1 LCPGIIV
8 HEKRVHLEK
17 NRAPMIRY
25 HSQKQLSLA
34 EFDWP
39 FQTALD
45 ENNRWVKLSECI
57 PWDELAEGY
66 YQGLVNTHGRPTKDA
81 RLVIGAVII
90 KHKLCLSDRETVAQI
105 QENPYLQYFVGL
117 PGYQMEAPFVP
128 SLFVEIRKR
137 MGQSVFD
144 VFQSAIIDS
153 VEETKARR
161 KKTSREKPD
170 QDDNEPP
177 SVSGSG
183 SPDKEREHKGKL
195 ILDATVA
202 PQAIRY
208 PTDLSLLN
216 EAREFSERI
225 IDELYP
231 KTDWKKKPR
240 TYREKARK
248 AFLAIVKQRRPSGK
262 VRRRGI
268 KQQLQY
274 LHRNL
279 GHIERLLEHWPKG
292 SPLPL
297 PRWLLYR
304 YWVIQHVYA
313 QQWEMYQN
321 KSRRCDDRIVSISQ
335 PYIRPIIRGKLN
347 KPVEFGAKL
356 SVSLTG
362 DGVACVDHLRWDAF
376 HEGGDLKSQV
386 EAYRVRHGHYP
397 EAVLGDPVYGTQE
410 NRRYLKGHGIR
421 FAGKPLGRPKKVTE
435 ANREELKRLKAQRR
449 EEYLQRIPIEGK
461 FGQGKN
467 GYRLNYI
474 RAKRVDTSFAWIN
487 SIFLVMNLLVL
498 LRVFFARC
506 KGSVAAVLL
515 LLLPVGQTLLHHRG
529 IRPVVC
535 GVFGK
540 SAVAC

>member
-1 LCPGIIV
+1 
-8 HEKRVHLEK
+8 
-17 NRAPMIRY
+17 MIRNRS
-25 HSQKQLSLA
+25 HKQIPLA

-39 FQTALD
+39 FQVALD
-45 ENNRWVKLSECI
+45 ENNRWVKMSECI

-153 VEETKARR
+153 VVDAKAKR
-161 KKTSREKPD
+161 KKTSSEKPD

-183 SPDKEREHKGKL
+183 SPDKEPEHEGKL

-216 EAREFSERI
+216 EAREFSEQI

-231 KTDWKKKPR
+231 KTDGKKKPR

-268 KQQLQY
+268 KQQLQC
-274 LHRNL
+274 LSII
-279 GHIERLLEHWPKG
+279 G
-292 SPLPL
+292 
-297 PRWLLYR
+297 
-304 YWVIQHVYA
+304 
-313 QQWEMYQN
+313 
-321 KSRRCDDRIVSISQ
+321 RIHPARIF
-335 PYIRPIIRGKLN
+335 IRTVVFLIHHN
-347 KPVEFGAKL
+347 HF
-356 SVSLTG
+356 
-362 DGVACVDHLRWDAF
+362 
-376 HEGGDLKSQV
+376 
-386 EAYRVRHGHYP
+386 
-397 EAVLGDPVYGTQE
+397 
-410 NRRYLKGHGIR
+410 
-421 FAGKPLGRPKKVTE
+421 
-435 ANREELKRLKAQRR
+435 
-449 EEYLQRIPIEGK
+449 RI
-461 FGQGKN
+461 
-467 GYRLNYI
+467 
-474 RAKRVDTSFAWIN
+474 
-487 SIFLVMNLLVL
+487 
-498 LRVFFARC
+498 
-506 KGSVAAVLL
+506 
-515 LLLPVGQTLLHHRG
+515 
-529 IRPVVC
+529 
-535 GVFGK
+535 
-540 SAVAC
+540 

>member
-1 LCPGIIV
+1 
-8 HEKRVHLEK
+8 
-17 NRAPMIRY
+17 MIRY
-25 HSQKQLSLA
+25 RSHKQLSLA

-39 FQTALD
+39 FQTKLD

-66 YQGLVNTHGRPTKDA
+66 YRGLSDTRGRPTKDA

-117 PGYQMEAPFVP
+117 RGYQMEAPFVP

-144 VFQSAIIDS
+144 VFQDAIIDA
-153 VEETKARR
+153 VESAKPKQQA
-161 KKTSREKPD
+161 KTTGNDKND
-170 QDDNEPP
+170 EPP
-177 SVSGSG
+177 SAGG
-183 SPDKEREHKGKL
+183 TCDGQAEEERQGKL
-195 ILDATVA
+195 ILDATVT

-216 EAREFSERI
+216 EAREFSEQI
-225 IDELYP
+225 IDKLYP

-240 TYREKARK
+240 TYRVKARQDY
-248 AFLAIVKQRRPSGK
+248 LAIAKQKRSSAK

-274 LHRNL
+274 LRRNL
-279 GHIERLLEHWPKG
+279 GHIERLLAYWPEG
-292 SPLPL
+292 TPVPL
-297 PRWLLYR
+297 PRWLMYR
-304 YWVIQHVYA
+304 YWVIPHLY
-313 QQWEMYQN
+313 QQQQEMYRT

-335 PYIRPIIRGKLN
+335 PYVRPIIRGKLG

-356 SVSLTG
+356 SVSLSDEG
-362 DGVACVDHLRWDAF
+362 LACVDHLRWDAF
-376 HEGGDLKSQV
+376 HEGHDLVSQV
-386 EAYRVRHGHYP
+386 EAYRARYGVYP
-397 EAVLGDPVYGTQE
+397 KVVLGDPLYGTRD
-410 NRRYLKGHGIR
+410 NRRYLNKKGIR
-421 FAGKPLGRPKKVTE
+421 FAGKPLGRPKKETE
-435 ANREELKRLKAQRR
+435 ENQASLKRERAKRR

-474 RAKRVDTSFAWIN
+474 RAKRADTSVAWIN
-487 SIFLVMNLLVL
+487 SIFLVMNLLIL
-498 LRVFFARC
+498 LRIFFALYKAGTVLPLSVFEWIRDMISRHWEPRRPVDVR
-506 KGSVAAVLL
+506 GYEMVAA
-515 LLLPVGQTLLHHRG
+515 
-529 IRPVVC
+529 
-535 GVFGK
+535 
-540 SAVAC
+540 